1 MGNAEFQLCEHCFR
15 RIAIGK
21 RIKLVALASEEKSC
35 FVCQGMLSSL
45 QNLVQQA
52 LAAAQNLEWQTFSV
66 SSSFPKSVFVREQ
79 RIADYLPP
87 ENFSSIK
94 NSANAQLIS
103 QLSALSGKK
112 NSQRFADI
120 VFEIDFA
127 NGKANARALP
137 IYIFGHYLKLSRE
150 VCQSRWHCPNC
161 GGTGLLRLPKSSGKD
176 CGECKGSG
184 MNYPSVEDELGK
196 VLTPAFG
203 ASGCSL
209 HASGREDVDVR
220 ALGTG
225 RPFVL
230 ELKNPK
236 KRSADMRK
244 LEQAF
249 SANERVQ
256 VIGLK
261 SVRPTFIDAVCN
273 SHFDKEYSALVSA
286 DRPLSQKDADAVQRL
301 SGTLLFQQTPK
312 RVMARRA
319 DMVRKRQ
326 VHAISAECAPGG
338 KLRLRIFAEAGTYI
352 KELISSD
359 GGRTKPS
366 VSEILSCKATCDEL
380 DVVAIHDYF
389 LETIAP

>member
-1 MGNAEFQLCEHCFR
+1 MENAEFELCKHCIG
-15 RIAIGK
+15 RIAK
-21 RIKLVALASEEKSC
+21 AKASKPVSHAADEKTC
-35 FVCQGMLSSL
+35 YICKGALSSAGKL
-45 QNLVQQA
+45 AEQA
-52 LAAAQNLEWQTFSV
+52 FDSAKNLEWHTFSV
-66 SSSFPKSVFVREQ
+66 SSSFPKPVFVREQ
-79 RIADYLPP
+79 QVADHFPP

-94 NSANAQLIS
+94 NSANAKLILQIS
-103 QLSALSGKK
+103 SLSGKE

-120 VFEIDFA
+120 VFEIDFS
-127 NGKANARALP
+127 NGKANARPLP
-137 IYIFGHYLKLSRE
+137 IYVFGRYLKLSRE
-150 VCQSRWHCPNC
+150 VCQSRWHCSAC
-161 GGTGLLRLPKSSGKD
+161 GGKG
-176 CGECKGSG
+176 CEECRGSG

-196 VLTPAFG
+196 IFVPAFG

-236 KRSADMRK
+236 KRSADLSK
-244 LEQAF
+244 IEQAF

-256 VIGLK
+256 VLGLRL
-261 SVRPTFIDAVCN
+261 VRPTFIDAVCN

-286 DRPLSQKDADAVQRL
+286 DRPLSQKDADAVQCL
-301 SGTLLFQQTPK
+301 SGMLLFQQTPK

-319 DMVRKRQ
+319 DMTRKRR
-326 VHAISAECAPGG
+326 VHSISAECVKGG

-366 VSEILSCKATCDEL
+366 VSEILSCKAACDEL
-380 DVVAIHDYF
+380 DVVAIRDYF
-389 LETIAP
+389 LETVAP

>member
-1 MGNAEFQLCEHCFR
+1 LQHLAE
-15 RIAIGK
+15 
-21 RIKLVALASEEKSC
+21 
-35 FVCQGMLSSL
+35 
-45 QNLVQQA
+45 QA
-52 LAAAQNLEWQTFSV
+52 LAAAKDFEWQTFSV

-79 RIADYLPP
+79 HIADYFPP
-87 ENFSSIK
+87 EQFSSIK
-94 NSANAQLIS
+94 NSANAQIIS
-103 QLSALSGKK
+103 QISSLSGKA

-120 VFEIDFA
+120 VFGIDAA
-127 NGKANARALP
+127 NGKANAKPLP
-137 IYIFGHYLKLSRE
+137 VYIFGHYLKLSRE
-150 VCQSRWHCPNC
+150 VCQSRWQCSNC
-161 GGTGLLRLPKSSGKD
+161 GGKGCS
-176 CGECKGSG
+176 ECRGSG

-196 VLTPAFG
+196 VLAPAFG
-203 ASGCSL
+203 AVSCSL

-236 KRSADMRK
+236 KRHADLRA

-249 SANERVQ
+249 SANRRVQ
-256 VIGLK
+256 VIGLR

-286 DRPLSQKDADAVQRL
+286 DRLLSQKDADAVQRL
-301 SGTLLFQQTPK
+301 SGALLFQQTPK

-326 VHAISAECAPGG
+326 VHKISAECAPGG

-366 VSEILSCKATCDEL
+366 VSEILSCKAACDEL

-389 LETIAP
+389 LETVAP